1 MFILT
6 IDTAFT
12 HCTVA
17 LIHHTSVV
25 ARISERMNKNHAE
38 KLIEQIAQIIHNA
51 NITLNQINRIAVN
64 IGPGSFTGVRV
75 GVSTAKA
82 LALALEIPA
91 IGISSLEAL
100 AAQALQQAPNEDTL
114 SAVAV
119 IIEAGRG
126 IFYHQNFNKDLT
138 ALSEPSLKTL
148 EHIIAD
154 LPPQTILT
162 GSATNTVALH
172 IQNQNDKTN
181 TVIISDQVA
190 CETAD
195 IAIYAHLASNKQPQ
209 ASPRPLYLRDA
220 DAKQQTNFALPR
232 KNNG

>member
-12 HCTVA
+12 HCIVA
-17 LIHHTSVV
+17 LIHHTSVIT
-25 ARISERMNKNHAE
+25 RISERMNKNHAE
-38 KLIEQIAQIIHNA
+38 KLIEQIAQTIHNA
-51 NITLNQINRIAVN
+51 NITLDQINRIAVN
-64 IGPGSFTGVRV
+64 IGPGSFTGVRT

-100 AAQALQQAPNEDTL
+100 ATQALQQASNEDTL
-114 SAVAV
+114 SAITVV
-119 IIEAGRG
+119 IEAGRG

-138 ALSEPSLKTL
+138 ALSEPSLRTL

-154 LPPQTILT
+154 LPQQTILI
-162 GSATNTVALH
+162 GSAVNTIALH
-172 IQNQNDKTN
+172 IRNNKIN
-181 TVIISDQVA
+181 TVIISDQIT

-195 IAIYAHLASNKQPQ
+195 IAIYAHLATNKQPQ

-220 DAKQQTNFALPR
+220 DAKQQSNFALPR